1 MSETDNR
8 IHKGKIVS
16 WNAERG
22 FGFAKTEAYPN
33 VFVHV
38 FTICQHLDGLAFE
51 KKLVSVAFGVRPNHT
66 ASVGAEVYI
75 YVEQGEK
82 GPKSKVAVCRECM
95 AVSMKVTMIE
105 AAIRK
110 LLDLFKDG
118 HRFSINGVPW
128 FYKAGMPKAA
138 RSAGIEAFEKA
149 AMDAIV
155 RGAPREE
162 IIAQAEDAAKKVWIA
177 ERDGR

>member
-1 MSETDNR
+1 MGGADNR

-22 FGFAKTEAYPN
+22 FGFAKTETYPN

-51 KKLVSVAFGVRPNHT
+51 KKLVSVAFGVRQNHT

-95 AVSMKVTMIE
+95 TE
-105 AAIRK
+105 TAIRK

-118 HRFSINGVPW
+118 HRFSINGIPW
-128 FYKAGMPKAA
+128 FYKVGMPKAA
-138 RSAGIEAFEKA
+138 RSVGIEAFEKA
-149 AMDAIV
+149 AMNAIF

-162 IIAQAEDAAKKVWIA
+162 VIAEAEDAAKKAWIA